1 MTTES
6 ARELFPGWAEA
17 EWKEIME
24 DKDQVKI
31 WEPRRST
38 KGKAAPKEE
47 KKAKKLKRPDWD
59 GIWFTIRFR
68 LRRLKLKNPRAVGA
82 IQLAV
87 WTLIT
92 CGATYFIAR
101 HNTTETVTARVTS
114 ELRAG
119 FNQYLAD
126 LEYERSAEQFL
137 TGDESLQTAMDA
149 EADSL
154 ARLLYGYRN
163 NSLRDRKT
171 LIWCVLAR
179 VDSKAYPG
187 SVAGVVD
194 QAKQW
199 MFYSIDNPIREDD
212 RQLALEQLQLWH
224 EGKYPAGFSDD
235 YVYAE
240 WTASDIALRN
250 TWEKDSST
258 SWWRFPE

>member
-1 MTTES
+1 MTNFE
-6 ARELFPGWAEA
+6 AREFLPIYAA
-17 EWKEIME
+17 ADPVRIY
-24 DKDQVKI
+24 
-31 WEPRRST
+31 EPKR
-38 KGKAAPKEE
+38 KPEAPKQGKPLRMHAEE
-47 KKAKKLKRPDWD
+47 TARKFWKKYRISILAAAGL
-59 GIWFTIRFR
+59 TI
-68 LRRLKLKNPRAVGA
+68 
-82 IQLAV
+82 

-92 CGATYFIAR
+92 CGGTAAIVR
-101 HNTTETVTARVTS
+101 HNTTEEVTARVTS

-119 FNQYLAD
+119 FQQYLAD
-126 LEYERSAEQFL
+126 QEYERSAAQFL
-137 TGDESLQTAMDA
+137 AGDESLQTAMDA
-149 EADSL
+149 EAESL

-194 QAKQW
+194 QKQQW
-199 MFYSIDNPIREDD
+199 MFYSLDNPIRQDD
-212 RQLALEQLQLWH
+212 KDLALEQLKLWH

-240 WTASDIALRN
+240 WSQSDIALRN

-258 SWWRFPE
+258 SWWRFPEGSAG